1 MRWLALD
8 VGSRRVG
15 VAVCDVQE
23 QVATALDALAFT
35 GPERVAEEVASLVR
49 TWEAEGVVVGVPR
62 TRSGQGPGERRV
74 RSVVAALRT
83 HLMVPVEVEDESGTT
98 AAAEGLLAEAGVPQ
112 RRWRE
117 LVDSLAARII
127 LEGFLAM
134 RGRGDGGVSR

>member
-15 VAVCDVQE
+15 VAVCDAQE
-23 QVATALDALAFT
+23 RVATALEAFAFT
-35 GPERVAEEVASLVR
+35 GPERVADEVTSLVR

-62 TRSGQGPGERRV
+62 TRTGQGRGERRV
-74 RSVVAALRT
+74 RAVVAALESR
-83 HLMVPVEVEDESGTT
+83 LPVAIEVTDEWGTT
-98 AAAEGLLAEAGVPQ
+98 AAAEGLLAEAGVPE

-134 RGRGDGGVSR
+134 RGRGDGGASR

>member
-1 MRWLALD
+1 
-8 VGSRRVG
+8 
-15 VAVCDVQE
+15 VCDAQE
-23 QVATALDALAFT
+23 RVATALEAFAFT
-35 GPERVAEEVASLVR
+35 APERVAEEVASLVR

-74 RSVVAALRT
+74 RAVVAALQACLT
-83 HLMVPVEVEDESGTT
+83 VAIEVADEWGTT

-117 LVDSLAARII
+117 LVDSLAARLI

-134 RGRGDGGVSR
+134 RGRGDGGPSR

>member
-1 MRWLALD
+1 M
-8 VGSRRVG
+8 
-15 VAVCDVQE
+15 
-23 QVATALDALAFT
+23 

-74 RSVVAALRT
+74 RSVVAALQMRLT
-83 HLMVPVEVEDESGTT
+83 VAVEVADEWGTT
-98 AAAEGLLAEAGVPQ
+98 AAAEGLLAEAGVPR

-134 RGRGDGGVSR
+134 RGRGDGGASR

>member
-15 VAVCDVQE
+15 VAVCDAQE
-23 QVATALDALAFT
+23 RVATALEAFAFT
-35 GPERVAEEVASLVR
+35 APERVAEEVGLLVR
-49 TWEAEGVVVGVPR
+49 TWEAEGVVVGSRAPGAGRDRASDV
-62 TRSGQGPGERRV
+62 SGRRRRAAGV
-74 RSVVAALRT
+74 HGRPIEVA
-83 HLMVPVEVEDESGTT
+83 DEWGTT

-117 LVDSLAARII
+117 LVDSLAARLI

-134 RGRGDGGVSR
+134 RGRGDGGPSR

>member
-15 VAVCDVQE
+15 VAVCDAQE
-23 QVATALDALAFT
+23 RVATALDAFAFT
-35 GPERVAEEVASLVR
+35 GPERVAEEVASLVH

-74 RSVVAALRT
+74 SAVVAALRT
-83 HLMVPVEVEDESGTT
+83 RLTVAIEVADEWGTT

-117 LVDSLAARII
+117 LADSLAARII
-127 LEGFLAM
+127 LEGFLAV
-134 RGRGDGGVSR
+134 RGRGDGGASR